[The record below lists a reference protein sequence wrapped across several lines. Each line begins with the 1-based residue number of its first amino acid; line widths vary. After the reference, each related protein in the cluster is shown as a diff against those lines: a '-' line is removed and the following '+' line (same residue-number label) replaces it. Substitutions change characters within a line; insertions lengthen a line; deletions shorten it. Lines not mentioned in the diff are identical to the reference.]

1 MACDAL
7 ARWSRHRNNSVGE
20 HRAEFCERFEDVTDE
35 QWENCDGIVTVNDV
49 PAEYRAKLKKCRIVV
64 TPKVGFDNLDLAAWG
79 ALDCLC
85 ATCLTTVLRKS
96 PTMLWR

>member
-1 MACDAL
+1 MTYRILWPAM
-7 ARWSRHRNNSVGE
+7 RWPDGRDIETSSVGE

-35 QWENCDGIVTVNDV
+35 QWENCDGIVTVNDI

-79 ALDCLC
+79 H
-85 ATCLTTVLRKS
+85 
-96 PTMLWR
+96 